1 MHYRSGQDFDRRMAL
16 ISFDNSIEVSIHT
29 YLGLH
34 PIQRQ
39 NRTYEKHQLRNDQ
52 YHEGSPSSP
61 NWSHLEQLGRAA
73 KWIFAVLFDVENVDA
88 LIETYLLR
96 LAPSKPVRQSHYD
109 KVLNDAFGEYQLA
122 GGTYTASELLHAV
135 DPEAY
140 RNLALDLLGSSQRAV
155 GAA

>member
-1 MHYRSGQDFDRRMAL
+1 LDFWECECEQRGVQVVFQKSHL
-16 ISFDNSIEVSIHT
+16 IWF
-29 YLGLH
+29 
-34 PIQRQ
+34 
-39 NRTYEKHQLRNDQ
+39 HQLRNDQ